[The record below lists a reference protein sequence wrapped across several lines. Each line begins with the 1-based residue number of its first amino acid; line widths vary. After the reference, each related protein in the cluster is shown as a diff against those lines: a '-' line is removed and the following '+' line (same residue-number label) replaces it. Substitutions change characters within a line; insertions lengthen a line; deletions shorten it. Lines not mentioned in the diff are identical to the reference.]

1 MSARFAPRWGILVGV
16 TALAL
21 AGCATTTPSTSSE
34 PTGPTMQDE
43 SASMEP
49 TRGATDGDGA
59 MNDDAAMDDV
69 MVNEKLQFTAATL
82 TGDAFDGTSLAGTD
96 AILWFWASWCP
107 TCQAEAPGVAQA
119 AAQLPDGVTMYG
131 VPGLSDRSGMEKFV
145 GDYGLGDIVQIV
157 DADGSLW
164 SNFGVPSQPAF
175 ALINDNGEITTIQG
189 SLGFQGILD
198 AANSLLEN

>member
-1 MSARFAPRWGILVGV
+1 MSVRFAPRWGIVV
-16 TALAL
+16 SVAALAL
-21 AGCATTTPSTSSE
+21 AGCATTTPANSSE
-34 PTGPTMQDE
+34 PTESMMQDG

-49 TRGATDGDGA
+49 THGA
-59 MNDDAAMDDV
+59 MDGDAAMGDAA
-69 MVNEKLQFTAATL
+69 VNETLKFNATTL

-119 AAQLPDGVTMYG
+119 AAQLPEGVTMYG
-131 VPGLSDRSGMEKFV
+131 VPGNSDQAGMEKFV
-145 GDYGLGDIVQIV
+145 DDYGLGDIVQIV

-164 SNFGVPSQPAF
+164 STFGVPSQPAF

-189 SLGFQGILD
+189 SLGLNGILD
-198 AANSLLEN
+198 AANSLLDS

>member
-1 MSARFAPRWGILVGV
+1 MV
-16 TALAL
+16 
-21 AGCATTTPSTSSE
+21 
-34 PTGPTMQDE
+34 QDS

-49 TRGATDGDGA
+49 TPGANDGDDA
-59 MNDDAAMDDV
+59 MDDDAAMDDV
-69 MVNEKLQFTAATL
+69 VVNEKLQFTAATL

-107 TCQAEAPGVAQA
+107 TCQAEAPGIAQA
-119 AAQLPDGVTMYG
+119 AAQLPEGVTMYG
-131 VPGLSDRSGMEKFV
+131 VPGLSDQAGMEKFV

-175 ALINDNGEITTIQG
+175 ALINDNGEVTTIQG
-189 SLGFQGILD
+189 SLGLQGILD
-198 AANSLLEN
+198 AANSLLDS

>member
-43 SASMEP
+43 SASM
-49 TRGATDGDGA
+49 DGDGA